1 MKKHNLVYK
10 TTNLVNGKFYIGVHS
25 TNKIEDGYLGSGR
38 IFKRALK
45 KYGLESFFREIL
57 FDFPTAE
64 EAFAKEEELVTLEF
78 INQKDNYNFKTGGG
92 QGLVSEETRKRQSL
106 ANKRPWLGKRG
117 SEIPWFGKPIS
128 EERKQHLSKLRM
140 GENNPMWGKTGEK
153 HPCYGSRISKTKRL
167 SKKEE
172 RMKNDPDF
180 LQRIKDIE
188 DSTKEKG
195 WKRALAKK
203 WGVHPR
209 TALMFI
215 RRWYVNDV
223 NREQKC
229 RSCGV
234 DVHQD
239 GEYCRPCFYQ
249 STRSNIFKDWDLE
262 DLKELKKNNSINSLR
277 KRFNVSWGAVNN
289 SFKLR
294 GL

>member
-10 TTNLVNGKFYIGVHS
+10 TTNLINGKIYIGVHS
-25 TNKIEDGYLGSGR
+25 TNKLEDGYLGSGR
-38 IFKRALK
+38 IFKHALK
-45 KYGLESFFREIL
+45 KHGVESFVREIL

-78 INQKDNYNFKTGGG
+78 INRKDNYNFKTGGG

-128 EERKQHLSKLRM
+128 EERKKHLSELKIGDR
-140 GENNPMWGKTGEK
+140 NPMWGKTGEQ
-153 HPCYGSRISKTKRL
+153 HHCYGIRISKTERL
-167 SKKEE
+167 DKKEE
-172 RMKNDPDF
+172 RIRKDPEF
-180 LQRIKDIE
+180 AQRINDINE
-188 DSTKEKG
+188 SNKERG
-195 WKRALAKK
+195 WKRDLAKK

-234 DVHQD
+234 DIHQD
-239 GEYCRPCFYQ
+239 GEYCRPCFCKAMQ
-249 STRSNIFKDWDLE
+249 LNIFQDWDLE
-262 DLKELKKNNSINSLR
+262 ELKKLREENNNYVLS
-277 KRFNVSWGAVNN
+277 KRFGVAWKTIEK
-289 SFKLR
+289 SFKMR